1 MNTQTISSPVA
12 IGDKIIP
19 LPMGNG
25 DWYGIDEW
33 YWYKTGTVTEVYDD
47 SVLAEFPSRQKPDDS
62 VSYLVCRW
70 RKRPTTGDT
79 VRVIDRDYD
88 ALFGKI
94 GRVDIDDQTSLPY
107 WVKGLYAD
115 NSNRGTWF
123 TEQQVEIVQDGQTL
137 TVSYTPQQGDNVVAW
152 NPNIPLD
159 NGDGPYPGVY
169 DHTANGQHWVRGDFN
184 RAGIFFARV
193 EPDPSALRKGETLV
207 ITGRTDIWNGR
218 EVVYV
223 GPEVGSV
230 SRHEV
235 TWNGDTLYFSEAQ
248 LTRPIATDVV
258 NEEPEIVKELR
269 FQLERANE
277 RVTEATDRAGKWE
290 RDFMR
295 SWERIGR
302 EATERDWCSEYERV
316 VSDVEGDLEIGTI
329 PARVRLV
336 EKRVRIRGE
345 VYRDV
350 TVWVP
355 EGDDAGDADNWYE
368 SNDPDDK
375 CSEEFMTEQ
384 IESEFENNGWDETS
398 ISVLR

>member
-1 MNTQTISSPVA
+1 MTTITNSPVT

-19 LPMGNG
+19 LPVNDG
-25 DWYGIDEW
+25 DWYGIDEF
-33 YWYKTGTVTEVYDD
+33 YRDKPGTVTHVYDD
-47 SVLAEFPSRQKPDDS
+47 SVLAEFQSHQKPDDS
-62 VSYLVCRW
+62 VSLLVCRW
-70 RKRPTTGDT
+70 RKRPTAGST
-79 VRVIDRDYD
+79 VRCIDPEWQEIH
-88 ALFGKI
+88 GNI
-94 GRVDIDDQTSLPY
+94 GTVETDDTTTLPF
-107 WVKGLYAD
+107 WI
-115 NSNRGTWF
+115 RGFYPTAPTRGVWMR
-123 TEQQVEIVQDGQTL
+123 EDQVEVVQDGETL
-137 TVSYTPQQGDNVVAW
+137 TVS
-152 NPNIPLD
+152 
-159 NGDGPYPGVY
+159 GP
-169 DHTANGQHWVRGDFN
+169 F
-184 RAGIFFARV
+184 
-193 EPDPSALRKGETLV
+193 RKGETLV
-207 ITGRTDIWNGR
+207 ITGREDQWNGR

-223 GPEVGSV
+223 GPEFGSR

-235 TWNGDTLYFSEAQ
+235 THNGDTLYFSETQ
-248 LTRPIATDVV
+248 LTRPLPTDS
-258 NEEPEIVKELR
+258 NDEPEIVKELR

-295 SWERIGR
+295 SWERVGR

-316 VSDVEGDLEIGTI
+316 VSDVQDDLEIGVI
-329 PARVRLV
+329 PARVKLV

-355 EGDDAGDADNWYE
+355 EGDDASDSDNWYE

-384 IESEFENNGWDETS
+384 IDSEYSNNGWDETG